1 MILFLSKYPHT
12 KEEFRDGFFQRVVDI
27 DSFFKNDERVYLNV
41 QLFRNYSK
49 TIVKEDNKT
58 EYNCNL
64 IIHFLFILSIYKK
77 SNLVYIQSLH
87 NVLFNFLFIKWIKKW
102 IQDRK

>member
-58 EYNCNL
+58 EHHQWRLTKN
-64 IIHFLFILSIYKK
+64 KGQQGK
-77 SNLVYIQSLH
+77 
-87 NVLFNFLFIKWIKKW
+87 
-102 IQDRK
+102 QDT